1 MYNIIGKKNL
11 WLSISGALMIIA
23 VVMLSMWGLKLG
35 IDFTGG
41 SLQEVRFLGER
52 PSVTQVEERL
62 ADLKLNSLTVQP
74 VEEKGM
80 ILRFQQTSEENHQ
93 AVLKKL
99 NTFAAAPADKKQP
112 AGPAVEELRFEAV
125 GPSVGQELQQKAIY
139 AILAV
144 LIAISA
150 YIAWAFRKV
159 SRPVASWK
167 YGASTL
173 ISLFHDVVIVLG
185 LFAALGHFHGVEV
198 NTTFI
203 AAVLTVLGF
212 SVHDTIVVFDRIR
225 ENLPRSNDAFAGT
238 VNTSLNQTVH
248 RSVNTSVT
256 VMLVLLSI
264 VLFGGS
270 SIFYFSLALLVG
282 IFFGTYSSIFLASP
296 LLVWWQEMAAK
307 RNA

>member
-1 MYNIIGKKNL
+1 MYNIIGKNNL
-11 WLSISGALMIIA
+11 WLSISAGLTIVSII
-23 VVMLSMWGLKLG
+23 MLSMWGLKLG

-41 SLQEVRFLGER
+41 SILEAKFLQER
-52 PSVTQVEERL
+52 PSVTQVEEKL

-74 VEEKGM
+74 VENDRI
-80 ILRFQQTSEENHQ
+80 ILRFQETSEDVHQ
-93 AVLKKL
+93 AVVKKL
-99 NTFAAAPADKKQP
+99 QDFAPVPTDKKK
-112 AGPAVEELRFEAV
+112 AREAAIDELRFEAV
-125 GPSVGQELQQKAIY
+125 GPSVGQELQRKSIY

-144 LIAISA
+144 LIAISS

-159 SRPVASWK
+159 SRPVSSWK
-167 YGASTL
+167 YGAATL
-173 ISLFHDVVIVLG
+173 ISLFHDVMIVLG

-225 ENLPRSNDAFAGT
+225 ENLPRSNDNFAGT
-238 VNTSLNQTVH
+238 VNMSLNQTVH

-270 SIFYFSLALLVG
+270 SIFYFALALLIG

-296 LLVWWQEMAAK
+296 LLVWWQNISQRK
-307 RNA
+307 NA

>member
-11 WLSISGALMIIA
+11 WLSISGALMVVSI
-23 VVMLSMWGLKLG
+23 VMLSMWGLKLG

-41 SLQEVRFLGER
+41 SLQEARFLQDR
-52 PSVTQVEERL
+52 PTVPEVEERL

-74 VEEKGM
+74 VEDMGM
-80 ILRFQQTSEENHQ
+80 ILRYQQTSEEVHQ

-99 NTFAAAPADKKQP
+99 QTFAPAPEKGKP
-112 AGPAVEELRFEAV
+112 AGMAVEEMRFEAV
-125 GPSVGQELQQKAIY
+125 GPSVGQELQRKSIY
-139 AILAV
+139 AIIAV
-144 LIAISA
+144 LIAISG

-167 YGASTL
+167 YGAATL
-173 ISLFHDVVIVLG
+173 VSLFHDVIIVLG

-225 ENLPRSNDAFAGT
+225 ENLPRSNDAFDGT
-238 VNTSLNQTVH
+238 VNVSLNQTIH

-270 SIFYFSLALLVG
+270 SIFYFSLALLIG

-296 LLVWWQEMAAK
+296 LLVWWQEMSAK